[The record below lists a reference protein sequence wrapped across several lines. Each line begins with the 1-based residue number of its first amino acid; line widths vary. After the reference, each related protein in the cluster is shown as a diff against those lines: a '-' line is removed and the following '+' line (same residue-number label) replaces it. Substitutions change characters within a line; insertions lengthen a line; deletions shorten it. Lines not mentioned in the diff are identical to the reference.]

1 MESRSHD
8 RSNPTHS
15 RCSKQLAAAW
25 PRNPTIYEINTWVWL
40 FELSQQSGTAVNLSS
55 VSPREWDAI
64 AGFGFDAVWLMGV
77 WERSPA
83 GIAVSNHNRS
93 LQEDFRRALPDY
105 RPEDNVGSAYCVR
118 RYRVDPHLGG
128 CDGLAIARQELAK
141 RSVRLILDFV
151 PNHVARDHPW
161 VAEHPEYFVQGTPDD
176 VRNDP
181 TSFAEVGG
189 RVFACGRDPYFP
201 AWEDVLQLNAFDPG
215 QRQAAIETALSI
227 ASQCDGIRCDM
238 AMLLLN
244 AIFQR
249 TWGWRVG
256 QSPPTEYWMEVIA
269 RIKKEYPEFL
279 FVAEAYWDLE
289 WELQQKGFDFCY
301 DKRLYDRLKDDN
313 AESVRTHL
321 CANLGYQQ
329 KLLRFIE
336 NHDAERAAAAFPIE
350 KQSAAAVTMATVP
363 GARLFHEGQFEGRK
377 IRLPVFL
384 RRRPDEPVNSDLEA
398 FYSKLLQAID
408 LPAFREGQWTLCSRS
423 GWPDNT
429 SYQHLLTWSWL
440 KDDELYLV
448 VVNLSD
454 SAAQGL
460 VQVPWYAAQGKT
472 CHLSDLLSR
481 AAYDRSGSEMISPG
495 LYMDLPAWQCHL
507 FRCSPA

>member
-1 MESRSHD
+1 M
-8 RSNPTHS
+8 
-15 RCSKQLAAAW
+15 
-25 PRNPTIYEINTWVWL
+25 
-40 FELSQQSGTAVNLSS
+40 
-55 VSPREWDAI
+55 
-64 AGFGFDAVWLMGV
+64 
-77 WERSPA
+77 
-83 GIAVSNHNRS
+83 
-93 LQEDFRRALPDY
+93 
-105 RPEDNVGSAYCVR
+105 
-118 RYRVDPHLGG
+118 
-128 CDGLAIARQELAK
+128 
-141 RSVRLILDFV
+141 
-151 PNHVARDHPW
+151 
-161 VAEHPEYFVQGTPDD
+161 
-176 VRNDP
+176 
-181 TSFAEVGG
+181 
-189 RVFACGRDPYFP
+189 FACGRDPYFP